1 MANINVEIGGNQT
14 ISAAVNTQQT
24 LGARVNTVKAG
35 AKLENISNVAIDA
48 ASLEDGYTLVYNST
62 NGKWEAGPASDAVLA
77 TVDGG
82 TF

>member
-24 LGARVNTVKAG
+24 LGARVNTVKSG

-62 NGKWEAGPASDAVLA
+62 NGKWEAAPASDAVLA
-77 TVDGG
+77 AVDGG

>member
-1 MANINVEIGGNQT
+1 MSNINVEIGGNQT

-24 LGARVNTVKAG
+24 LGARVNTVKSG

-62 NGKWEAGPASDAVLA
+62 NGKWESAPASDAILA